1 MIPKI
6 IHYCWFGGNPL
17 PESAKKCIASWRK
30 FLPDYEIWQWSE
42 EELVSSNPNDFR
54 TLGVRR
60 GARASTNDNQNSLS
74 PALPNREGDNK
85 REGEKLY
92 DKILP
97 FDVNS
102 IPYTQQAYEAKK
114 YAFVSDYA
122 RFWILYKYGGLYFDT
137 DVEVIKPL
145 DDIIE
150 RGPFMGIEVR
160 AKEGEY
166 PEVAPGLGLGVTPGH
181 ELYKVLLDKY
191 ATLRFLNEDGT
202 LNQKTI
208 VKYNTEVLQEQGL
221 LPSNDLQEV
230 AGVWIYPAD
239 YFNPLDSLTGKLKL
253 TDNTRSIHWYMNSWS
268 DSSAIRQWLSR
279 MSHRIFGTKLNQIR
293 KMFN

>member
-17 PESAKKCIASWRK
+17 PESAKKCIASWK
-30 FLPDYEIWQWSE
+30 KYLPDYQIWQWSE
-42 EELVSSNPNDFR
+42 KPSHANANHNPN
-54 TLGVRR
+54 G
-60 GARASTNDNQNSLS
+60 LS
-74 PALPNREGDNK
+74 PTHSLG
-85 REGEKLY
+85 EGEKNGKENDLF
-92 DKILP
+92 DKILG
-97 FDVNS
+97 FDVNI

-122 RFWILYKYGGLYFDT
+122 RFCILYKYGGLYFDT
-137 DVEVIKPL
+137 DVEIIKPL

-160 AKEGEY
+160 AKEGEFEY
-166 PEVAPGLGLGVTPGH
+166 HQVNPGLGLGVTSGH
-181 ELYKVLLDKY
+181 ELYKILLDKY
-191 ATLRFLNEDGT
+191 TTLRFLNEDGS

-208 VKYNTEVLQEQGL
+208 VKYNTEVLQEQGM
-221 LPSNDLQEV
+221 LPTNEIQVVS
-230 AGVWIYPAD
+230 GVWIYPAD

-268 DSSAIRQWLSR
+268 DNSSFRQWLSR
-279 MSHRIFGTKLNQIR
+279 LSHRVFGLKIHQLKKWI
-293 KMFN
+293 

>member
-30 FLPDYEIWQWSE
+30 FLPDYQIWQWSE
-42 EELVSSNPNDFR
+42 EPID
-54 TLGVRR
+54 
-60 GARASTNDNQNSLS
+60 SLT
-74 PALPNREGDNK
+74 PTLPNREGENN
-85 REGEKLY
+85 EKKKNLY
-92 DKILP
+92 DKILG

-137 DVEVIKPL
+137 DVEIIKPL

-150 RGPFMGIEVR
+150 CGPFMGIELIDKDGFPKVN
-160 AKEGEY
+160 
-166 PEVAPGLGLGVTPGH
+166 PGLGLGMS
-181 ELYKVLLDKY
+181 KANDVLKSLLKNY
-191 ATLRFLNEDGT
+191 ANLQFIGEEGGLN
-202 LNQKTI
+202 LKTI
-208 VKYNTEVLQEQGL
+208 VDYTSEVLRDYGL
-221 LPSNDLQEV
+221 EPNKSIQEV
-230 AGVWIYPAD
+230 EGVWIYPAD

-268 DSSAIRQWLSR
+268 DSSAFRQWLSR
-279 MSHRIFGTKLNQIR
+279 MSHRMFGMSIHNIKKCFNRTK
-293 KMFN
+293 